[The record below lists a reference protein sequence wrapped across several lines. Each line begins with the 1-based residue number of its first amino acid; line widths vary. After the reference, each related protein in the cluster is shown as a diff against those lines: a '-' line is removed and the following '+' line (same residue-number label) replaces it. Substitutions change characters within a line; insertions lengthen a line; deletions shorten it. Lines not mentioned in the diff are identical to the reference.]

1 MITAP
6 EFDPPAQ
13 TYSRN
18 GTQMSEEKSELQMMP
33 RTEALTIA
41 RHRYP
46 RALDLSDAEVYVE
59 ERSLVNLHMVWR
71 TVRKR
76 KWLILIVAV
85 IATSVATVE
94 AFRTKSI
101 YQAVASVEVRKDD
114 PMIVKTADL
123 LVYANDTDA
132 MNTYKFMLRSG
143 PLLREVA
150 ARLRLHAEPRFL
162 DVTGRK
168 SAIEAVKTLVGKL
181 RGGGGSESSR
191 SSADGDRGA
200 KPGAVEWPSSS
211 GDDEQLAS
219 LAAVL
224 ANNLTIDQLP
234 EARVLTVS
242 YRHTDPHLAAAVA
255 NGVAETFIERN
266 FQGKTQKY
274 DKASKWLDRTTR
286 ELKAKVEQAEQAL
299 ADYTRE
305 QNFSLSADGKA
316 NLATDKFM
324 RLHDQVQ
331 RAETERVLKQSLY
344 EEVKAG
350 RIAQLPEAF
359 ADLQSIEL
367 HRKLRD
373 LKLESAQLD
382 VKYGRL
388 NPRVMEVRQ
397 QITALEEQLD
407 LSRGSLEAKVKADY
421 ARAVREEEALKA
433 ILERSKQEA
442 AKQNQAEIK
451 YSLLKQD
458 VDTAKSLYTEFLQK
472 LSQADVQ
479 LAEQQNDLSLAE
491 PAEVPTAPI
500 GPDRLRGIMTAFFL
514 SLAAGIGLAFLL
526 EYLDNTVKTAD
537 EVSHCAQLPALGV
550 IPVIGRPARKLFPTG
565 SNGATTP
572 ALATLENR
580 SSAAEA
586 YRVLRTSVL
595 LSAGSKSPR
604 TILVTSGQ
612 PGEGKTTTVLNTAIS
627 LAQLGSSVLIVDC
640 DLRKPS
646 AHTVFGIEAADGLS
660 TFLSKDIDLDPLIRR
675 LHIPNLSLLPSGP
688 APVNPAELISSEK
701 MKGMLKALSCRYSH
715 ILIDSPPVI
724 SVTDPVILST
734 LVDGVML
741 VVHGGKSTRHSVR
754 RARHELAAVGAKL
767 FGVVLNNVDFRR
779 DGYSDRYYYYQYYA
793 DLEKAAGGR

>member
-1 MITAP
+1 
-6 EFDPPAQ
+6 
-13 TYSRN
+13 
-18 GTQMSEEKSELQMMP
+18 MSEEKSELQMISP
-33 RTEALTIA
+33 KAALTVA
-41 RHRYP
+41 RSRYP
-46 RALDLSDAEVYVE
+46 SALDISDADSYAE
-59 ERSLVNLHMVWR
+59 ERTLVNLQAVWR

-76 KWLILIVAV
+76 KWLILVVAV

-101 YQAVASVEVRKDD
+101 YQAVASIEVRKDD
-114 PMIVKTADL
+114 PMIVKTAEV
-123 LVYANDTDA
+123 LVYADDTDA

-143 PLLREVA
+143 PLLKNVA

-162 DVTGRK
+162 DVTDRR
-168 SAIEAVKTLVGKL
+168 SPLEAIKAIFGKL
-181 RGGGGSESSR
+181 TPGGRSQSSLSEQWAVATPTVPDEGEQ
-191 SSADGDRGA
+191 SAHL
-200 KPGAVEWPSSS
+200 AVVIS
-211 GDDEQLAS
+211 
-219 LAAVL
+219 
-224 ANNLTIDQLP
+224 NNLAIDQLP

-242 YRHTDPHLAAAVA
+242 FRHTDPKLAAAVA

-286 ELKAKVEQAEQAL
+286 ELKAKVEQAEQVL

-305 QNFSLSADGKA
+305 QNFSLSSDGKA

-331 RAETERVLKQSLY
+331 RAETERVLKHSLY

-359 ADLQSIEL
+359 SDLQTNEL
-367 HRKLRD
+367 NKKLRD
-373 LKLESAQLD
+373 LRLEAAQLD
-382 VKYGRL
+382 VKYGRM

-397 QITALEEQLD
+397 QIATLEEQLES
-407 LSRGSLEAKVKADY
+407 SRVALEAKVKADY
-421 ARAVREEEALKA
+421 GRAIREEQALKA

-442 AKQNQAEIK
+442 ATQNQAEIK
-451 YSLLKQD
+451 YNLLKQD

-472 LSQADVQ
+472 LSQADIQ
-479 LAEQQNDLSLAE
+479 LAEQQNDLLLAE
-491 PAEVPTAPI
+491 PAETPSAPI
-500 GPDRLRGIMTAFFL
+500 GPDRFRGIMTAVFL

-526 EYLDNTVKTAD
+526 EYLDSTVRTAD
-537 EVSHCAQLPALGV
+537 DASRCAQLPALGV
-550 IPVIGRPARKLFPTG
+550 IPAIGRQARKLFPAG
-565 SNGATTP
+565 PNEATTP
-572 ALATLENR
+572 ELATLANR

-595 LSAGSKSPR
+595 LSPGNKPPR
-604 TILVTSGQ
+604 TILVTSGE

-646 AHTVFGIEAADGLS
+646 AHTVFGIEGADGLS
-660 TFLSKDIDLDPLIRR
+660 TFLSRNVDLDPLIRR

-688 APVNPAELISSEK
+688 APFNPAELICSEK
-701 MKGMLKALSCRYSH
+701 MKVMLETLSNRYSH

-754 RARHELAAVGAKL
+754 RARQELASVGANL
-767 FGVVLNNVDFRR
+767 FGVVVNNVDLRR
-779 DGYSDRYYYYQYYA
+779 CGYNDDDYYYKRYYR
-793 DLEKAAGGR
+793 DPDKTAGR